1 MAHSARVGS
10 ARIGIVAAVMAELM
24 LYLAWW
30 SLSRDGEAPGL
41 FMALWIWPLA
51 WLVCVLMGWAAARWA
66 YRFAGPALDGGKLA
80 MSMALNLLAGTLLT
94 AVPIIVAIYAAFMLV
109 IAMRV

>member
-1 MAHSARVGS
+1 
-10 ARIGIVAAVMAELM
+10 
-24 LYLAWW
+24 
-30 SLSRDGEAPGL
+30 
-41 FMALWIWPLA
+41 
-51 WLVCVLMGWAAARWA
+51 
-66 YRFAGPALDGGKLA
+66 

>member
-1 MAHSARVGS
+1 VPLSG
-10 ARIGIVAAVMAELM
+10 IGVIAAVAGEAM
-24 LYLAWW
+24 LLIAWLRLA
-30 SLSRDGEAPGL
+30 RDGEAPGL
-41 FMALWIWPLA
+41 LIMLWIWPLA
-51 WLVCVLMGWAAARWA
+51 WLGCGLMGWAAARWA

-109 IAMRV
+109 IAMRI